1 MNKRIHILVVD
12 DASFIRDLVKRGVR
26 AGFPGFAVTEA
37 SNGRQAKA
45 KLVKGG
51 FDIVLCDWEMPEMA
65 GDELLEWMR
74 SEPSLA
80 DTPFIMITSRGDK
93 EHVVRA
99 LDLGATNYIVKP
111 FTNEKLLDVMGR
123 TLCKSMKI
131 SPRELKRLGSP
142 EVAFQSQ
149 PHDPAVSGLSADLT
163 GIAQTLSA
171 EKSQAA
177 APRKERAA
185 PKKKVV
191 TQVRFSN
198 RTCPCLVKEVDFT
211 QLVGI
216 IKQPETP
223 PRILEQATFDFS
235 TQDEKVS
242 RINAYLHALEA
253 GEDRQDTEYLRIT
266 LRFVDDDPAKRDHLA
281 QYFGEIDG

>member
-1 MNKRIHILVVD
+1 MSKRIHILVVD

-51 FDIVLCDWEMPEMA
+51 FDIVLCDWEMPEMT

-80 DTPFIMITSRGDK
+80 DLPFIMITSRGDK
-93 EHVVRA
+93 EHVVKA

-123 TLCKSMKI
+123 TLCKSLGVGPKQ
-131 SPRELKRLGSP
+131 LKQLGSP
-142 EVAFQSQ
+142 EAAQGRAS
-149 PHDPAVSGLSADLT
+149 DPALSGLSSDLT
-163 GIAQTLSA
+163 GMAQTLKTEEPS
-171 EKSQAA
+171 ST
-177 APRKERAA
+177 PRKERAV

-198 RTCPCLVKEVDFT
+198 RTCPCLVKEADFK

-223 PRILEQATFDFS
+223 PTILEQATFDFS
-235 TQDEKVS
+235 TKDEQVS

-253 GEDRQDTEYLRIT
+253 GEDRQDTEYLKIT
-266 LRFVDDDPAKRDHLA
+266 LRFVDDDPAKREHLA